1 MHSDIL
7 NYTKLAFNGLK
18 MIQNDTVYLSANQT
32 GADRALINV
41 EYLGSLLDQYVAILF
56 KVTFFMLATVIK
68 VVLFWKLSAQGTNC
82 DAIVVLIM

>member
-32 GADRALINV
+32 GVDRALINV
-41 EYLGSLLDQYVAILF
+41 EYLGSL
-56 KVTFFMLATVIK
+56 FFIIRPICI
-68 VVLFWKLSAQGTNC
+68 NC
-82 DAIVVLIM
+82 ISIRKCCNIV